1 VIDDAVQAF
10 DVEQLRALQQMPV
23 ASIGRVSRVLRR
35 RLDTRL
41 ERFDITGV
49 QFGLL
54 ALVAQAD
61 GLSQTSLQRQ
71 MQIEGATLTQLLQR
85 LEREGWIIRT
95 SDRLDRRRQRVW
107 MTDRGREMLS
117 TIANE
122 VEQHRKEVRNGISD
136 DELAL
141 FGSVLRRLEENGL

>member
-1 VIDDAVQAF
+1 
-10 DVEQLRALQQMPV
+10 
-23 ASIGRVSRVLRR
+23 
-35 RLDTRL
+35 
-41 ERFDITGV
+41 
-49 QFGLL
+49 
-54 ALVAQAD
+54 
-61 GLSQTSLQRQ
+61 